1 MYSRS
6 VVAGFLRW
14 KLALP
19 SLALVLALAAGG
31 LGTVIA
37 VNISLTTKS
46 LMGTRATTSP
56 FTTVTATHV
65 GTNVATLAQVGAAA
79 SSITPSATDATA
91 APALVRAGAVTAGYY
106 IYSIKFESTAVGDDI
121 PAGTLR
127 ARWTVGGT
135 ENTASLAVTATTVGA
150 SAKGGFTLVI
160 PGGLADT
167 PENIQV
173 VYEQ

>member
-46 LMGTRATTSP
+46 LMGTRATTSA

-65 GTNVATLAQVGAAA
+65 GTNVATLTLHAGAAA
-79 SSITPSATDATA
+79 SSIAPSATDATT
-91 APALVRAGAVTAGYY
+91 LVRAGAVTAGYY

-135 ENTASLAVTATTVGA
+135 EYTASLAVAATTVDA